1 MKKNLLWMIAAI
13 LLCGLTI
20 TMFTSC
26 GDDEPVIPAPT
37 PQEEEGDN
45 EGEGEG
51 EEKETVVK
59 AGVYDISVAYIVHRS
74 LINFFDIELTT
85 TDNNGKE
92 TAYSFK
98 TPQDQSDGFQGTEA
112 EQYSNVAYGTLR
124 IIDDLFTLD
133 YCNDVIVRRINFNDV
148 PVDKSVKFITIL
160 HKKPNLEN
168 TSQKYAFIRPSFVF
182 TQTPKD
188 NKKASV
194 LSDCSVR
201 GSLVGESSFERW
213 LNNMD
218 GKRESNGTFLLT
230 AGTKNLGYVDEE

>member
-20 TMFTSC
+20 TMFTAC
-26 GDDEPVIPAPT
+26 GDDDPIIPAPT
-37 PQEEEGDN
+37 PQEEEGNN

-51 EEKETVVK
+51 EEIVVK
-59 AGVYDISVAYIVHRS
+59 AGVYDISVAYIIHRS
-74 LINFFDIELTT
+74 LTEFFDVELTT

-98 TPQDQSDGFQGTEA
+98 TPQDPSDGFQGTEA
-112 EQYSNVAYGTLR
+112 EQYSNVAYGTFR
-124 IIDDLFTLD
+124 MIDDLFTLD
-133 YCNDVIVRRINFNDV
+133 YCNNVIVRRVNFKDV
-148 PVDKSVKFITIL
+148 PVDKSVKFITVL
-160 HKKPNLEN
+160 HKKQDLQI
-168 TSQKYAFIRPSFVF
+168 TAQKYAFIRPSIVF

-188 NKKASV
+188 NKKATV